1 MGTNSSISAVRG
13 SNSPS
18 GSTVRGLRSRLL
30 LVQSHPQATSTQT
43 IEWQQ
48 TYIRTYSCVSAVRGS
63 KTSAGNAVRGLAL
76 SPLSMRPERQ
86 RKKPFVETNREGIA
100 RITTVTP
107 HLQALQSCQRG
118 KQGLWQS
125 VDILGEMQ
133 APAHSRSRRP
143 DDSSTSHPSPP
154 LLPPSFMHHTLHLQR
169 RQARTGRVDAVSTKR
184 RGFEKAYVEP
194 VQARCT
200 HTWSSV
206 ESIHPSIHPSIY
218 PPSSLLLPLLF
229 SSRRLTTLVPGGTP
243 RPLRLSRSTAAAGH
257 APPRCATKSPALSPC
272 LAAALLCFALTK
284 VLFLFALF
292 SLLFFSFLFFSCLVV
307 AVNSRT
313 APHPSIHPSI
323 HPSMAPLDTPNVVNV
338 GFVQPLFHPE
348 FKALVLISEQLFV
361 PRSDSTVPAG
371 QALSTDMTWSNSC
384 REWRGPPLWVAY
396 MRMYVCTYDHP
407 RPLHP
412 RYSSRG
418 GASPLCFA

>member
-143 DDSSTSHPSPP
+143 DDSSTSHPSPS

-206 ESIHPSIHPSIY
+206 ESIHPSIHLSIL
-218 PPSSLLLPLLF
+218 PPPCSFLSCSRLGDLQLLSRAARHGLCGSRARQQQQGMHHRDARPSLLPSLHAWPLLCF
-229 SSRRLTTLVPGGTP
+229 
-243 RPLRLSRSTAAAGH
+243 
-257 APPRCATKSPALSPC
+257 
-272 LAAALLCFALTK
+272 ALLCFALTK

-323 HPSMAPLDTPNVVNV
+323 H
-338 GFVQPLFHPE
+338 
-348 FKALVLISEQLFV
+348 
-361 PRSDSTVPAG
+361 
-371 QALSTDMTWSNSC
+371 
-384 REWRGPPLWVAY
+384 GPP
-396 MRMYVCTYDHP
+396 RH
-407 RPLHP
+407 
-412 RYSSRG
+412 S
-418 GASPLCFA
+418 